1 MTEMKLRR
9 GKASPKKEAADF
21 TATGKDK
28 DGFDVKYISSDK
40 GRGVF
45 SCVHFNKGDFLV
57 EYRGQLINKLECD
70 HRQKVYHD
78 ALKVFMFEFRFNGKL
93 LWSINP
99 GEEITYNYGDSEWPW
114 RSKTASEK
122 HQLQPQEM
130 STTSSE
136 AVSEADPFTPTT
148 AVTLEAIK
156 QREQNEAGTVP
167 EVTTSPTV
175 VKDKSETVVPI
186 EDTEKN
192 EAGTV
197 PEVTTSP
204 TVVKDK
210 SETVVPIEDTEK
222 IAVVKEQSG
231 SEGQETIGPSEKTAK
246 NNELD
251 QVADFLGHDI
261 RVHREYYRLP
271 EATIQLAKISKLLL
285 AMEKGRLPD
294 LQGKSLDD
302 IEIEDEINT
311 DGSAGSESENGGEGE
326 NLEACTS
333 TPLQIGMRKDQTPNE
348 DEAGAVVQGNVAA
361 DAGNSRKRTR
371 TPWSKREEVAV
382 MKYFKSHIAK
392 GKLATMV
399 ECLQCKTAEDPVL
412 AGRTAQNIRDFVRN
426 RGITLKRKA
435 QCD

>member
-1 MTEMKLRR
+1 MVILSGLGEARLHLKN
-9 GKASPKKEAADF
+9 PK
-21 TATGKDK
+21 
-28 DGFDVKYISSDK
+28 
-40 GRGVF
+40 
-45 SCVHFNKGDFLV
+45 
-57 EYRGQLINKLECD
+57 
-70 HRQKVYHD
+70 
-78 ALKVFMFEFRFNGKL
+78 
-93 LWSINP
+93 
-99 GEEITYNYGDSEWPW
+99 
-114 RSKTASEK
+114 
-122 HQLQPQEM
+122 LQPQEM
-130 STTSSE
+130 STTSNE

-156 QREQNEAGTVP
+156 QRQQNEAGTVP

-231 SEGQETIGPSEKTAK
+231 SEGQETIGPSEKTAKNCEHKIVPATVSSMNKCAACVGPVVSLRWIGLRCKEGNVGYWMPTTTCLPGPTAKVITGARMPETLCISVWAQNPEHLRSTHLRKHVATLSQILNLK

-348 DEAGAVVQGNVAA
+348 DEAGG
-361 DAGNSRKRTR
+361 
-371 TPWSKREEVAV
+371 
-382 MKYFKSHIAK
+382 SHCIFLDNTC
-392 GKLATMV
+392 GV
-399 ECLQCKTAEDPVL
+399 
-412 AGRTAQNIRDFVRN
+412 DFF
-426 RGITLKRKA
+426 
-435 QCD
+435 